1 MERCSPHGNLATPPF
16 KDRDPQRNSQ
26 LYPTF
31 LSSSSS
37 PLSPLSNLSSLFL
50 LSSIVTFFSSS
61 LLSPPLIIFF
71 LLLPLL
77 HVFFLSSFCARLF
90 SSPLYFFST
99 LRFLFTILFSS
110 SFLVFLFSTSYNFW
124 FFSFL
129 ISSLILPTHPPF
141 SFYLPSPLFM
151 SFIPHS
157 FLLCSLHSCSVLPSP
172 SFSLSCYSSSSH
184 SLLSRTT
191 ECVLDLQAL
200 RRALQSPRR
209 CSVSG
214 MRHWPLT
221 LLSAAC
227 EGWQEPPGC
236 SAPQGVQWDKRGGG
250 GGRQAEIFHTHVGA
264 VPLRA
269 EQGILFEVWIC
280 LVSFAFLD
288 SSQTF
293 CRRCCCCC
301 RGWTD

>member
-1 MERCSPHGNLATPPF
+1 MVTSLLLLSKTEIRREIHSSTLLSFPHLLHHCL
-16 KDRDPQRNSQ
+16 
-26 LYPTF
+26 LYPIF
-31 LSSSSS
+31 SSYL
-37 PLSPLSNLSSLFL
+37 PLSLSSLHHSFLL
-50 LSSIVTFFSSS
+50 LSSYFSS
-61 LLSPPLIIFF
+61 
-71 LLLPLL
+71 
-77 HVFFLSSFCARLF
+77 
-90 SSPLYFFST
+90 
-99 LRFLFTILFSS
+99 
-110 SFLVFLFSTSYNFW
+110 
-124 FFSFL
+124 
-129 ISSLILPTHPPF
+129 
-141 SFYLPSPLFM
+141 LPSPLFM

-184 SLLSRTT
+184 SLLSRTS

-250 GGRQAEIFHTHVGA
+250 GDRQAEIFHTRVGA